1 MNKSLYA
8 HHLAAKGIE
17 PTPEILNKLLQFTQT
32 LPHDMPRTQRVDAFI
47 SHFALKPGPAKAQL
61 KLYELYGDRL
71 YSYAKLPP
79 VRRTGLRL
87 DSKPARPNKL
97 YRSSS
102 SSYLLYHLS

>member
-71 YSYAKLPP
+71 YSYAKLLQSA
-79 VRRTGLRL
+79 GLVSDWTQTR
-87 DSKPARPNKL
+87 KTNKL